1 MNPRNFFGELKR
13 RNVYKVAIAYAVVA
27 WLLMQIATQVFPF
40 LEIPN
45 WAIRL
50 VIMLL
55 ALGFPIALIIAW
67 AFELTPEGL
76 KRTEEAADTAR
87 QRSRSAAWIYVVAIG
102 AALSTGLFILGH
114 YTAQRTTSSQI
125 GVAVRIPASEVV
137 QQSVP
142 EKSVVVLPFAN
153 LSRDPD
159 NAYFAA
165 GIQDEIITRLA
176 KIAELRVIS
185 CTSMQRFKSAPDD
198 LPAIAK
204 QVGVANVLQ
213 GSVQR
218 SADEVRVNVQLIRA
232 DTDAHLWADTFD
244 RKLTD
249 IFKIE
254 SEIAKTVAET
264 LQAKLSGSEQHAIA
278 ARPTENPEAYQ
289 FYLKG
294 RYYWEKRTAQNLKKA
309 IDQFQQAADE
319 DPNYALAYVGVAD
332 CYSLLEDY
340 VGTPASEAYPKAKA
354 LAERALQLD
363 SSLTEA
369 HTSLAYAYTGLW
381 QWEKAEAE
389 FKRAI
394 ELNPNY
400 ATAHQW
406 YGNSDLVA
414 LARFDEATAEVKRA
428 IELDPLSLVINTDLG
443 TTYYRARRYD
453 EAIDQLRKTL
463 EMDPGFYYARWN
475 LGSALVAKGALDAAI
490 REYQKA
496 RALSDNPLMLGLLA
510 HAYGFSGNK
519 AEAMKIVDELKELS
533 KQRYVSAYS
542 FALVYL
548 GLGDKEEALRW
559 LAKSYQDRAGDALRY
574 IRVEPLL
581 DPLRGDPRF
590 EELVAKVFAP
600 KNGSSP

>member
-1 MNPRNFFGELKR
+1 MQARTVNARKLFGELKR

-27 WLLMQIATQVFPF
+27 WLLMQVATQVFPF

-50 VIMLL
+50 VIMLIVI
-55 ALGFPIALIIAW
+55 GFPIALVIAW

-76 KRTEEAADTAR
+76 KRTEAATDTAR
-87 QRSRSAAWIYVVAIG
+87 QRLRSAVWIYVVVIG
-102 AALSTGLFILGH
+102 AALSTGLFILGR
-114 YTAQRTTSSQI
+114 YTAQRTTSSQ
-125 GVAVRIPASEVV
+125 VSLAARMPASQVV

-218 SADEVRVNVQLIRA
+218 TADEVRVNVQLIKA
-232 DTDAHLWADTFD
+232 ESDAHLWADTFD

-249 IFKIE
+249 IFRIE

-294 RYYWEKRTAQNLKKA
+294 RYYWEKRTGQNLKKA
-309 IDQFQQAADE
+309 IDQFQQAADK
-319 DPNYALAYVGVAD
+319 DPNYALAYVGLAD
-332 CYSLLEDY
+332 CYLLLEDY
-340 VGTPASEAYPKAKA
+340 VGAPASETYPKAEA
-354 LAERALQLD
+354 FAERALQLD
-363 SSLTEA
+363 SSLAEA
-369 HTSLAYAYTGLW
+369 HTSLAYAYTSLW

-400 ATAHQW
+400 PTAHHW
-406 YGNSDLVA
+406 YSLYLLDLGRNDEA
-414 LARFDEATAEVKRA
+414 LAHIRRA
-428 IELDPLSLVINTDLG
+428 NELDPLSPIIG
-443 TTYYRARRYD
+443 TTLNY
-453 EAIDQLRKTL
+453 
-463 EMDPGFYYARWN
+463 
-475 LGSALVAKGALDAAI
+475 
-490 REYQKA
+490 
-496 RALSDNPLMLGLLA
+496 
-510 HAYGFSGNK
+510 
-519 AEAMKIVDELKELS
+519 
-533 KQRYVSAYS
+533 AYS
-542 FALVYL
+542 AQGDVDSSIAQCKRVIDLDPNFPRAHEYL
-548 GLGDKEEALRW
+548 GLGYLRQGHHTQAVLELQKSVELSGRDRRPLRDLGYCYAASGNRAEALIILKEIEGRYDKHEAIGQDLAAVYAGLGEKDQAFAWLEKDVQGRSGLLAWGRW
-559 LAKSYQDRAGDALRY
+559 TPPFDTLRS
-574 IRVEPLL
+574 
-581 DPLRGDPRF
+581 DPRF
-590 EELVAKVFAP
+590 ADLSRRMGIP
-600 KNGSSP
+600 Q